1 MGTEEPLA
9 LNQQIWYAK
18 RAYKP
23 SVGETI
29 VIAQKEGDAGEPY
42 VVNTVSLVDPTH
54 VPNDLVVEC
63 VSEPKLCVYCFAVAW
78 GVDPHEDLL
87 CRPCI
92 NKLYY

>member
-1 MGTEEPLA
+1 MGTEEGLA

-18 RAYKP
+18 VAYKP

-29 VIAQKEGDAGEPY
+29 VIAQKESDAGEPY

-63 VSEPKLCVYCFAVAW
+63 VSPNAYCAWCFNFTWTHPGKDQPVLCFQC
-78 GVDPHEDLL
+78 L
-87 CRPCI
+87 
-92 NKLYY
+92 NKLY